1 MTHYQNYITWMT
13 HYLFDNVDILS
24 DNRAP
29 DQAVVEEKE
38 MPVLHPAI
46 CFLC

>member
-1 MTHYQNYITWMT
+1 MT

-38 MPVLHPAI
+38 MPVLHPSI